1 MPPPA
6 ATPSRPHAWRRWLGA
21 ALALL
26 ALVLAFT
33 LYSQPGFVLMLA
45 DQVWACF

>member
-1 MPPPA
+1 MDTPTTAPP
-6 ATPSRPHAWRRWLGA
+6 RPHSWRRWLA
-21 ALALL
+21 AVLVLL
-26 ALVLAFT
+26 ALVLAFL